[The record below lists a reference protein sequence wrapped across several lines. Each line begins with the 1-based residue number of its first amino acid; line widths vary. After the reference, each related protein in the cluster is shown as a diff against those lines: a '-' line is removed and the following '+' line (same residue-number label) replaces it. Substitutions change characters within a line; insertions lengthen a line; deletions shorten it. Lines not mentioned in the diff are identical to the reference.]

1 MNTEFNIQIQVDVS
15 CNDENINDPISE
27 FFIKQAYRSERLAK
41 GLCRYWKNPNR
52 RELDFEIIEP
62 PTNSTNSTNLI
73 NNTDELVNE
82 NK

>member
-27 FFIKQAYRSERLAK
+27 FFIWPAYRSENLAK

-52 RELDFEIIEP
+52 RELDFEIAE
-62 PTNSTNSTNLI
+62 STNSTNLI
-73 NNTDELVNE
+73 INNMDELVNE